1 MEYLGLGT
9 RCILLRDVNP
19 FIVRHAQVTA
29 YSAKNV
35 PLAHG

>member
-9 RCILLRDVNP
+9 RCILLKNFNP
-19 FIVRHAQVTA
+19 FVGHAQVTA

-35 PLAHG
+35 PLSSS